1 MRPLVEVDNFGAIA
15 AEDDDIKR
23 FFVQTP
29 VYDALMN
36 GGRQVVI
43 GRKGAGKTALYLAML
58 ERAETGTSFARGLGF
73 SDYPWA
79 LHSRYAHEITTR
91 HERFLPS
98 WKFLTA
104 MEIFKVLLTETK
116 RGTRYNDEARK
127 SLKGIETFMQKNW
140 GQIAFDYKHTFPG
153 GGFDFSEF
161 NVAPEVAGFA
171 LGGAS
176 FSRSGN
182 LSLSL
187 ERLNE
192 WLWSALALVAADAP
206 PIYVLFDEL
215 DQGYDPRSDD
225 YLDRVTGLL
234 LAVRRMARD
243 FRALGAPFYPVA
255 FLRSD
260 IYDALHFGDKNKL
273 TEANVTE
280 LSWNDDLEYSGSSL
294 KQLIDHRVREAMA
307 ISSQGKDAWGM
318 AFDDAVMR
326 GTQHK
331 FHHVTF
337 RTYLRPRD
345 VIKFAN
351 CALERF
357 KQRYRADGGDA
368 RITNADLIAARAEYS
383 RYLQSELDDEIAS
396 SVPEWSDYLE
406 VLRMLRVTRFTREAF
421 AEAYRKSKSRIKL
434 EMNPDELL
442 AFFYEY
448 SIIGFETA
456 PGAAGLSE
464 QFRYLNETVRFQPDA
479 RSFIV
484 HRGLKEALELRD
496 TGSAIDTIGNRRP
509 ID

>member
-1 MRPLVEVDNFGAIA
+1 MLPLHEVENFGAIA

-29 VYDALMN
+29 VYDNLMN
-36 GGRQVVI
+36 GQRQVVI
-43 GRKGAGKTALYLAML
+43 GRKGAGKTALYLAIL
-58 ERAETGTSFARGLGF
+58 ERAETGASFARGLGF

-104 MEIFKVLLTETK
+104 MEIFKVLLTEGA
-116 RGTRYNDEARK
+116 RAARYSEEAK
-127 SLKGIETFMQKNW
+127 KALKGVEGFIQKNW

-161 NVAPEVAGFA
+161 NIAPEVAGFA

-187 ERLNE
+187 ERLND
-192 WLWSALALVAADAP
+192 WLWAALTLVAQDAP
-206 PIYVLFDEL
+206 PIYILFDEL

-243 FRALGAPFYPVA
+243 FGAMNAPFYPIA

-273 TEANVTE
+273 TEANITE
-280 LSWNDDLEYSGSSL
+280 LSWNDELEYLGSSL
-294 KQLIDHRVREAMA
+294 KQLLDHRLREAM
-307 ISSQGKDAWGM
+307 SLPSDAQDPWRH

-331 FHHVTF
+331 FHHITF

-351 CALERF
+351 CALDKF
-357 KQRYRADGGDA
+357 KQRLRSDGGEE
-368 RITNADLIAARAEYS
+368 RITNADLIASRADYS

-396 SVPEWSDYLE
+396 SLPEWSDYLE
-406 VLRMLRVTRFTREAF
+406 VLRMLRVTRFTRDAF
-421 AEAYRKSKSRIKL
+421 TEAYKKTRSRVKM
-434 EMNPDELL
+434 EMGPDELL

-448 SIIGFETA
+448 SIIGFESA

-496 TGSAIDTIGNRRP
+496 TGSAVDSISNRRLP
-509 ID
+509 